1 MNKKFKVTGMSCAA
15 CVARVESSVKNIDGV
30 QSCAVNLLTGSLT
43 VVGTADGD
51 AIKKAVEGAGY
62 GIKDDTGDVFSQKT
76 DKTGEIR
83 TGLYRL
89 IISLVLCAVLML
101 ISMGHMLGLPTLFES
116 NPTVNACVQA
126 VLALIIMV
134 INRRFFISGIRGAI
148 KLSPNMDT
156 LISLGSLVSFVYS
169 VYITVKITLASPDIG
184 VHLLHGLYFESAAMI
199 LALISLGKLLENVA
213 KGKTTSAIQ
222 GLIDMAPTTA
232 TLLIDGKEVVTDAAL
247 VKIGDV
253 FIVRPGERISCDGV
267 VLSGYTSIDESFL
280 TGESVPKEK
289 KTGDS
294 VFAGTINKTG
304 FITCKVVSEADGTV
318 LAGVIKMVSDAA
330 ATKAP
335 IARLADRVSGVFVPF
350 VILVSLLTLCGWLI
364 FSDAG
369 IGYAIERA
377 VSVLVIS
384 CPCALGLATPVAI
397 MVGGGVGAKHGILFK
412 DGTALETLG
421 KVHTVVFDKTG
432 TLTEGRMSVCDVK
445 TIGIDS
451 DELVSLVYGLEQYS
465 EHPVASAI
473 VAYAENLGADKAEID
488 GFSNLEGRGVYGK
501 TGNYELYA
509 VSISYAKTLTN
520 ININIVNECDKLA
533 AMGKTVVVI
542 LRDGL
547 PIGIIAVQ
555 DTVKSD
561 ANRAISEIRSMGIRT
576 VILTGDNRAAAAY
589 VCDAVGADEVIAE
602 VLPSEKE
609 AKICELMKVGR
620 VCMVG
625 DGINDAPA
633 LTRADVGIA
642 IGNGTDIAIDSANVV
657 LPRSSIS
664 DVCSAIYISRAT
676 LRNVKE
682 NLFFAFVYNCIGIPL
697 AAGLFGI
704 SMPPMLGALA
714 MGLSSFSVVMN
725 ALRLNLLR
733 PKFKK
738 GDNTFMEIKKTYSVK
753 GMMCPH
759 CEARVKSALEA
770 LDEVIL
776 AVPSHKKKSVSLTLK
791 CDVDD
796 ALIKKAIEDAGYTVV

>member
-1 MNKKFKVTGMSCAA
+1 MNTKFKVTGMSCAA
-15 CVARVESSVKNIDGV
+15 CVARVESSVRGVDGV
-30 QSCAVNLLTGSLT
+30 ESCAANLLTGSLT
-43 VVGTADGD
+43 VSGTADSD
-51 AIKKAVEGAGY
+51 AIKKAVKSAGY
-62 GIKDDTGDVFSQKT
+62 GIKDDTGEVLLQKR

-89 IISLVLCAVLML
+89 IISLVLSACLML
-101 ISMGHMLGLPTLFES
+101 ISMGHMLGLPMLFES
-116 NPTVNACVQA
+116 KPIINACIQA
-126 VLALIIMV
+126 VLALAVMV
-134 INRRFFISGIRGAI
+134 INRRFFISGIRSAI

-156 LISLGSLVSFVYS
+156 LISLGSLVSFGYS
-169 VYITVKITLASPDIG
+169 VYLTVRMAWLPTG
-184 VHLLHGLYFESAAMI
+184 EGMHLLHGLYFESAAMI
-199 LALISLGKLLENVA
+199 LALISLGKLLENMA

-253 FIVRPGERISCDGV
+253 FVVRPGERISCDGV

-280 TGESVPKEK
+280 TGESMPKEK
-289 KTGDS
+289 QEGDT
-294 VFAGTINKTG
+294 VFSGTINKTG
-304 FITCKVVSEADGTV
+304 FITCKVTSEADGTV

-350 VILVSLLTLCGWLI
+350 VILASLLTLSGWLI
-364 FSDAG
+364 FSDMG
-369 IGYAIERA
+369 VGYAIERA

-421 KVHTVVFDKTG
+421 KVHAVVFDKTG
-432 TLTEGRMSVCDVK
+432 TLTEGKMSVCDVK
-445 TIGIDS
+445 AIGIDS
-451 DELVSLVYGLEQYS
+451 DELVSLAYGLEQYS
-465 EHPVASAI
+465 EHHVANAI
-473 VAYAENLGADKAEID
+473 AAYAESLGVGKAEIY

-501 TGNYELYA
+501 TGNSELYA
-509 VSISYAKTLTN
+509 VSISYAKSLTN
-520 ININIVNECDKLA
+520 IDENTINECDALA
-533 AMGKTVVVI
+533 SMGKTVVVV
-542 LRDGL
+542 LRDGV
-547 PIGIIAVQ
+547 PIGILAVQ
-555 DTVKSD
+555 DTVKPD
-561 ANRAISEIRSMGIRT
+561 AKRAVSQIRSMGIRA
-576 VILTGDNRAAAAY
+576 VILTGDNKAAAAH

-602 VLPSEKE
+602 VLPAEKE
-609 AKICELMKVGR
+609 AKIRELMKGGR

-633 LTRADVGIA
+633 LARADVGIA

-657 LPRSSIS
+657 LPHSSIS

-682 NLFFAFVYNCIGIPL
+682 NLFFAFIYNCIGIPL
-697 AAGLFGI
+697 AAGVFGI

-738 GDNTFMEIKKTYSVK
+738 GDNASMEIKKTYSVK

-759 CEARVKSALEA
+759 CEARVKAALEA

-791 CDVDD
+791 REVDD
-796 ALIKKAIEDAGYTVV
+796 AIIKNTIENAGYTVI

>member
-89 IISLVLCAVLML
+89 IISLALSTILML

-116 NPTVNACVQA
+116 NPIINACIQA
-126 VLALIIMV
+126 VLALVIMV
-134 INRRFFISGIRGAI
+134 INRSFFISGIRSAVR
-148 KLSPNMDT
+148 LSPNMDT
-156 LISLGSLVSFVYS
+156 LISLGSLVSFGYS
-169 VYITVKITLASPDIG
+169 AYLTVRIALVTTGEG

-222 GLIDMAPTTA
+222 GLIEMAPTTA
-232 TLLIDGKEVVTDAAL
+232 NLLIDGKEVVTDAAL

-289 KTGDS
+289 QAGDA

-432 TLTEGRMSVCDVK
+432 TLTEGRMSVCDVRA
-445 TIGIDS
+445 IGIDS

-473 VAYAENLGADKAEID
+473 VVYAESLGVDKAKIHS
-488 GFSNLEGRGVYGK
+488 FSNLEGRGVYGK
-501 TGNYELYA
+501 SGNYELYA

-520 ININIVNECDKLA
+520 VDINIINECDALA
-533 AMGKTVVVI
+533 GMGKTVVVI
-542 LRDGL
+542 LRDGV

-576 VILTGDNRAAAAY
+576 VILTGDNKAAAAH
-589 VCDAVGADEVIAE
+589 VCDAIGADEVIAE
-602 VLPSEKE
+602 VLPAEKE
-609 AKICELMKVGR
+609 AKICELMKSGR

-676 LRNVKE
+676 LCNVKE

-738 GDNTFMEIKKTYSVK
+738 GDNTSMEIKKTYSVK

-759 CEARVKSALEA
+759 CEARVKTALEA

-796 ALIKKAIEDAGYTVV
+796 ALIKKVIEDAGYTVV